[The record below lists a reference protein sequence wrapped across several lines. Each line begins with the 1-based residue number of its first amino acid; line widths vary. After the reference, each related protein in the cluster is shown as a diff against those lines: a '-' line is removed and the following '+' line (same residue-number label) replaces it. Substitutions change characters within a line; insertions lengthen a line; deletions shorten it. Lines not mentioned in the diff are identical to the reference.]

1 MNFNPRTIAFIAVAL
16 GIAIGAGL
24 MVKAY
29 LGAQEKK
36 IADRIKDEQKVVPPT
51 IPTARVLV
59 AKQDLVVGTFVKRE
73 DLHWQ
78 QWPEESITPAYVT
91 DSKLLDA
98 GKSDQKRLTVDD
110 FIGGVVRQPI
120 AAGQPLVRGL
130 VAKAGERGFL
140 AAVLQPGM
148 RAMSVPVSATSGIS
162 GFILPG
168 DHVDVLWDVK
178 KSKKGHPFTQTLFRD
193 LRVIAVD
200 TKTSATGATPAKT
213 LTLELT
219 PFQTEAMSLAQ
230 NMGGIEFTLRSI
242 VPETDKDSILE
253 DENGSLL
260 AKVGLGRSDGI
271 EKGALLGPE
280 LLAVAQET
288 EVKEVIRDSWTL
300 ENDLLYGVKGTKRI
314 RADGREDVATP
325 VSTRPTPVPGSQSR
339 KSKSQ
344 PVSSVLPAG
353 KRGVPISIVR
363 GTKAETVR
371 VSKR

>member
-24 MVKAY
+24 MVNAY
-29 LGAQEKK
+29 LGAQRTQ
-36 IADRIKDEQKVVPPT
+36 IAEEIKAKQKVVPPT
-51 IPTARVLV
+51 IPVARVLV

-78 QWPEESITPAYVT
+78 LWPEESITPAYVT

-98 GKSDQKRLTVDD
+98 GKSDQKKLTIDN

-120 AAGQPLVRGL
+120 ASGQPLVLGL

-148 RAMSVPVSATSGIS
+148 RAMSVPVSSTSGIS

-178 KSKKGHPFTQTLFRD
+178 KSAKGAQFTQTLFRD

-200 TKTSATGATPAKT
+200 AKTNATGATPAKT
-213 LTLELT
+213 ITLELT

-242 VPETDKDSILE
+242 VPETDNDNVLE
-253 DENGSLL
+253 DESGSLL
-260 AKVGLGRSDGI
+260 ATVGLARSDGI

-280 LLAVAQET
+280 LLAVAKET
-288 EVKEVIRDSWTL
+288 EIKEVIRDSWTL
-300 ENDLLYGVKGTKRI
+300 EKDLLYGGKGNKRN
-314 RADGREDVATP
+314 ADGREGAGEIVPVANGPGPGNKAGTTP
-325 VSTRPTPVPGSQSR
+325 AEN
-339 KSKSQ
+339 
-344 PVSSVLPAG
+344 VLPAG
-353 KRGVPISIVR
+353 KSGVPISIVR
-363 GTKAETVR
+363 GVTAQTIR
-371 VSKR
+371 VAKR

>member
-1 MNFNPRTIAFIAVAL
+1 MKINPRTIAFIAVGL
-16 GIAIGAGL
+16 GIAIGVGL
-24 MVKAY
+24 MVSAFMNRKA
-29 LGAQEKK
+29 EDIRTK
-36 IADRIKDEQKVVPPT
+36 IEAEQKVVPPT

-193 LRVIAVD
+193 IRVIAVD

-230 NMGGIEFTLRSI
+230 TMGGIEFTLRSI

-271 EKGALLGPE
+271 EKGALLGPD
-280 LLAVAQET
+280 LLAVARET

-300 ENDLLYGVKGTKRI
+300 ETHLLYGGKGTGRNPQ
-314 RADGREDVATP
+314 GREESVTP
-325 VSTRPTPVPGSQSR
+325 VSASRTPVPGQTG
-339 KSKSQ
+339 KPKTQ

-353 KRGVPISIVR
+353 KGGVPISIVR
-363 GTKAETVR
+363 GTKAETVK
-371 VSKR
+371 VAKR

>member
-16 GIAIGAGL
+16 GITIGVGL
-24 MVKAY
+24 MVNAY
-29 LGAQEKK
+29 LGAQRTQ
-36 IADRIKDEQKVVPPT
+36 IAEEIKAKQKVVPPT

-59 AKQDLVVGTFVKRE
+59 AKKDLVVGTFVKRE

-78 QWPEESITPAYVT
+78 LWPEESITPAYVT
-91 DSKLLDA
+91 DSQILDA
-98 GKSDQKRLTVDD
+98 TKSDQKRLTIED
-110 FIGGVVRQPI
+110 FVGGVVRQPI
-120 AAGQPLVRGL
+120 AGGQPLVLGL

-168 DHVDVLWDVK
+168 DHVDILWDVK

-193 LRVIAVD
+193 IRVIAVD
-200 TKTSATGATPAKT
+200 TKTSASGATPAKT
-213 LTLELT
+213 LTLEFT

-242 VPETDKDSILE
+242 VPETDKDNVLE
-253 DENGSLL
+253 DADGNLL

-280 LLAVAQET
+280 LLAVAKET
-288 EVKEVIRDSWTL
+288 EIKEVIRDSWTL
-300 ENDLLYGVKGTKRI
+300 ETDLLYGSKTKNKERE
-314 RADGREDVATP
+314 GRGNAVE
-325 VSTRPTPVPGSQSR
+325 PTQVRQGPVPGGNQQAP
-339 KSKSQ
+339 K
-344 PVSSVLPAG
+344 PGATTLPPGKAG
-353 KRGVPISIVR
+353 EPISIVR
-363 GTKAETVR
+363 GVKVQNIR
-371 VSKR
+371 VAKR

>member
-1 MNFNPRTIAFIAVAL
+1 MNVNPRTIAFIAVAV

-24 MVKAY
+24 MVKAF
-29 LGAQEKK
+29 LSRERAEIAEELKK
-36 IADRIKDEQKVVPPT
+36 QQKVVPPT

-59 AKQDLVVGTFVKRE
+59 AKKDLIVGTFVKRE

-110 FIGGVVRQPI
+110 FLGGVVRQPI

-130 VAKAGERGFL
+130 ISKAGERGFL

-178 KSKKGHPFTQTLFRD
+178 KSSKGHAFTQTLFRD
-193 LRVIAVD
+193 LRVIAVG
-200 TKTSATGATPAKT
+200 TKTHASGATPAKT

-253 DENGSLL
+253 DEDGSLL
-260 AKVGLGRSDGI
+260 ARVGLGRSDGV
-271 EKGALLGPE
+271 ERGALLGPE
-280 LLAVAQET
+280 LLAVARET
-288 EVKEVIRDSWTL
+288 EIKEVIRDSWTV
-300 ENDLLYGVKGTKRI
+300 EGNLLF
-314 RADGREDVATP
+314 GRGAPSNRPKEAGPLQP
-325 VSTRPTPVPGSQSR
+325 VSTGRAPVPGNQR
-339 KSKSQ
+339 SKPKQ
-344 PVSSVLPAG
+344 QVTTNVLPAG
-353 KRGVPISIVR
+353 KKGVPISIVR
-363 GTKAETVR
+363 GTKAQTVR
-371 VSKR
+371 VAKR